1 MPRRFSRS
9 STGRDPTSFLGPT
22 GRSTPTSF
30 VWAARNSASSHTTA
44 RSLACQSADAC
55 RSCARQSSAVRF
67 LTHEP
72 FMWPTSRPPRR
83 QPARGKRDSQGPRSL
98 ADGSLR
104 RRGAP
109 WLPDP
114 TSECPPLS
122 FLGMHGTPGSPNG
135 TPRRSRSLA
144 DGVLRNDGA
153 PSPTEPTRDCAPLAF
168 LGMYGA
174 PDSPSNAERSTF
186 RISRPTRATTILRQT
201 APCGGGQAI
210 TGYRATLV
218 TPMLSD
224 GALVGPIAMM
234 RREAWPFTARG
245 SLYAASPSRIRSDTA
260 IPLSVVPRTRGDVPA
275 RSRCGIG
282 QELGLPHP
290 SVQTALA
297 EQCLVGGQADRAA
310 ALENQDTTS
319 PPER

>member
-1 MPRRFSRS
+1 MQMAYLGTTELQVRPSPHATVRLSPFWVCTEPPTAPR
-9 STGRDPTSFLGPT
+9 
-22 GRSTPTSF
+22 TP
-30 VWAARNSASSHTTA
+30 N
-44 RSLACQSADAC
+44 D
-55 RSCARQSSAVRF
+55 
-67 LTHEP
+67 
-72 FMWPTSRPPRR
+72 
-83 QPARGKRDSQGPRSL
+83 
-98 ADGSLR
+98 
-104 RRGAP
+104 
-109 WLPDP
+109 
-114 TSECPPLS
+114 PLS
-122 FLGMHGTPGSPNG
+122 GYPGRPE
-135 TPRRSRSLA
+135 
-144 DGVLRNDGA
+144 LRLYFGKQ
-153 PSPTEPTRDCAPLAF
+153 PLA
-168 LGMYGA
+168 
-174 PDSPSNAERSTF
+174 
-186 RISRPTRATTILRQT
+186 
-201 APCGGGQAI
+201 GGGQAI